1 MASVPLRGLPAL
13 MLVAILLSGLPA
25 LPAQA
30 AAAATKPAPPAAAEE
45 DDEDEEEEE
54 EAGKGK
60 EKQPDRGRDTGKNPD
75 PEKEG
80 EGEASDAKD
89 EKNEKDEKD
98 KEGDADKAGGNKAEM
113 DGKEGEGEN
122 SDKDKNEKEKE
133 EKEEEKEEDKDS
145 GEKAETDGP
154 RLELTLTWAS
164 NYIFRGVSMSDKLP
178 VFQGSL
184 DFSTPLLWGLSANIG
199 IWRSMTR
206 FESTDPAA
214 DPNADPPAPLLQVRR
229 ERGWYYGLSLELPMG
244 LSWSSQIY
252 NYSYPGFFD
261 LNFDERAH
269 TLSRTFED
277 LPFSPTLE
285 IGRAKFRSVF
295 YPGSD
300 GRYYEVNL
308 QAKLNDTW
316 GLNFHIGR
324 SRFADQ
330 SLGGQDYV
338 DRSIAF
344 VREVNGFQVEFVGS
358 NTTTS
363 QFGRLG
369 SPAAF
374 VRVSRSF

>member
-1 MASVPLRGLPAL
+1 MASVLIDSLTDGLPAL
-13 MLVAILLSGLPA
+13 MLAAILVSVLPA
-25 LPAQA
+25 LPAHA
-30 AAAATKPAPPAAAEE
+30 AAPAAKPAATAASASADDDEE
-45 DDEDEEEEE
+45 DEDEEEGE
-54 EAGKGK
+54 GK
-60 EKQPDRGRDTGKNPD
+60 EKQQDSRDGSNAPGKSDASMDGETGK
-75 PEKEG
+75 E
-80 EGEASDAKD
+80 
-89 EKNEKDEKD
+89 
-98 KEGDADKAGGNKAEM
+98 ADKAHRKKEAMN
-113 DGKEGEGEN
+113 GKEGGG
-122 SDKDKNEKEKE
+122 EKE
-133 EKEEEKEEDKDS
+133 EKDEEKEEGKD
-145 GEKAETDGP
+145 GEEKAEADGP

-214 DPNADPPAPLLQVRR
+214 DPNADPPAPLLQVKR
-229 ERGWYYGLSLELPMG
+229 ERGWYYGLSLELPLG
-244 LSWSSQIY
+244 FSWSSQIY

-261 LNFDERAH
+261 LNFDERGH

-277 LPFSPTLE
+277 LPLSPTLE

-300 GRYYEVNL
+300 GRYYEINL

-338 DRSIAF
+338 DRSIGF
-344 VREVNGFQVEFVGS
+344 VRDVNGFQVEFVGS

-363 QFGRLG
+363 QFDRLG

-374 VRVSRSF
+374 VRVSRTF